1 MSAATFSG
9 GRPDRRWALLAAS
22 AALHLAILWP
32 LALRWTEAE
41 RALPAPTDAPIL
53 LDITPRPLLRDE
65 QPREPV
71 FARPTPVTAPA
82 AGARP
87 DAPRMRVRDEEDAAA
102 TTATS
107 PRAGAPAVAVPRDW
121 TVREDTLG
129 DRVARALGNSVVGCR
144 MRDGRMSAL
153 EQADCDES
161 FGRAAA
167 RAAPITGSGDARR
180 DARFAAEG
188 ARALAQYEARRA
200 PLAGGVG
207 VVGPADCVGSNF
219 GAGCAGAHLPAV
231 PGVDMRQGADNL
243 VRQPSN
249 KLD

>member
-1 MSAATFSG
+1 MSTAAFSM
-9 GRPDRRWALLAAS
+9 REPDRRWALLAAS

-32 LALRWTEAE
+32 LALTWAETE
-41 RALPAPTDAPIL
+41 RVPPLAPEAPIL
-53 LDITPRPLLRDE
+53 LDIAPRPLLRDE
-65 QPREPV
+65 RPRTPAY
-71 FARPTPVTAPA
+71 ARPTPVTAARA
-82 AGARP
+82 AAAP
-87 DAPRMRVRDEEDAAA
+87 DAPRVRVRDEEDAAA
-102 TTATS
+102 PASPATS
-107 PRAGAPAVAVPRDW
+107 VAGPAVAVPRDW
-121 TVREDTLG
+121 TVRDDTLG
-129 DRVARALGNSVVGCR
+129 DRVARSLRNSSIGCR
-144 MRDGRMSAL
+144 MRSGRMSGP
-153 EQADCDES
+153 EQADCDQA

>member
-1 MSAATFSG
+1 MRG
-9 GRPDRRWALLAAS
+9 PDRRWALLAAS
-22 AALHLAILWP
+22 AALHLAILWS
-32 LALRWTEAE
+32 LALRWAEAE
-41 RALPAPTDAPIL
+41 RVPPMAPEAPIL
-53 LDITPRPLLRDE
+53 LDIAPRPLLRDE
-65 QPREPV
+65 RPREPS
-71 FARPTPVTAPA
+71 FARPTPVTAQVA
-82 AGARP
+82 AARP
-87 DAPRMRVRDEEDAAA
+87 DAPRVRVRDEEDAAA
-102 TTATS
+102 SPSIANTTT
-107 PRAGAPAVAVPRDW
+107 GEAVAVPRDW
-121 TVREDTLG
+121 TVREEALG
-129 DRVARALGNSVVGCR
+129 DRVARSLRNSGVGCR
-144 MRDGRMSAL
+144 MRGGRMSDL
-153 EQADCDES
+153 EQADCDQA